1 VYIIFEN
8 PMGMNGE
15 VTCGQTDG
23 GEGNRCF
30 WHLLVVNVPIYKGKE
45 MALEQSKCCVNAR
58 YQLRVVGALLCRSY

>member
-45 MALEQSKCCVNAR
+45 MALEQCA
-58 YQLRVVGALLCRSY
+58 YL